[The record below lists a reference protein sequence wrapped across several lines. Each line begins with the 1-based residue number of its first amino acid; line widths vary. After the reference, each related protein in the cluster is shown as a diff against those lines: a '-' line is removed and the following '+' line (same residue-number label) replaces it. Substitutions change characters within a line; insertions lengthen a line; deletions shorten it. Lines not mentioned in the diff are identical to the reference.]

1 MGFQRYFL
9 IRYQQ
14 DRSPPN
20 CPPIV
25 ERSAGES
32 GHLYHCASA
41 LPQGVKAKT
50 PHINLVHTSLTVFSI
65 PRLPGTTRRTPAT
78 PRAGACSAAASNL
91 IGARYGRAQRKH
103 FHQIERARETVCLL
117 CALRGGV
124 GERGCMHQGAVGSPT
139 IAAAVFC
146 YTLGAGFGAELGFAC
161 SVGLVVLLFLARELT
176 AGKVDA
182 GACQ

>member
-1 MGFQRYFL
+1 M
-9 IRYQQ
+9 
-14 DRSPPN
+14 SPSVLPA
-20 CPPIV
+20 
-25 ERSAGES
+25 AGEHRAS
-32 GHLYHCASA
+32 GHECGRKRFFKTDFAPHRPGRECAGTHA
-41 LPQGVKAKT
+41 QGG
-50 PHINLVHTSLTVFSI
+50 P
-65 PRLPGTTRRTPAT
+65 PRHLR
-78 PRAGACSAAASNL
+78 RAGACSAAASNL